1 MLLIPAETCCIALS
15 ACDLEGTAKQ
25 HPFFIQIIGFLL
37 LPFPDVGK
45 ADIV

>member
-15 ACDLEGTAKQ
+15 ACDLGGTANQ
-25 HPFFIQIIGFLL
+25 HPFFIQIIDLFL